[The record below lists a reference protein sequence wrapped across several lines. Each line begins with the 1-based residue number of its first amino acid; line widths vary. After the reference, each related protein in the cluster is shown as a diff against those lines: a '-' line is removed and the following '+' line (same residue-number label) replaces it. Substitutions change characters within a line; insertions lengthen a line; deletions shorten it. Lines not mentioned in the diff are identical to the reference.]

1 MAAGLRLGAGLA
13 REWPGGLVLSFN
25 MLWAQLAAGR
35 ISRTASGPRLF
46 PEAWL
51 AKLEG
56 KDREANPGRD
66 KTAARPCRVGV
77 HRPGARPPNTGIPA
91 RLPGAAATL
100 GKGR

>member
-13 REWPGGLVLSFN
+13 REWPGGLVLSLN

-35 ISRTASGPRLF
+35 ISRTVSGPRLS

-56 KDREANPGRD
+56 KDRDANPGRD
-66 KTAARPCRVGV
+66 EMAARPCRVGV
-77 HRPGARPPNTGIPA
+77 YRPGARPSSTDTPA

-100 GKGR
+100 EKGR